1 MHEPNAM
8 NTLIQLLETIEKTDL
23 PDNSKQN
30 LNAIERIEET
40 INKLLPLANTLL
52 IDDNGINLWENHD
65 VLDSHGFRV
74 FPGEQDRFGWLTG
87 CIQTRKGFIVY
98 G

>member
-1 MHEPNAM
+1 MHETNAIDNM
-8 NTLIQLLETIEKTDL
+8 IHLLETIEKTDL
-23 PDNSKQN
+23 PDNSMQN
-30 LNAIERIEET
+30 LNTIDCIREI

-52 IDDNGINLWENHD
+52 IDDNGINVWENHD
-65 VLDSHGFRV
+65 LLDTHGFRV

-87 CIQTRKGFIVY
+87 CIQTKKGFVVY